1 MTTGTVRC
9 FDVPKGYG
17 LIKPDDGGIDVLVD
31 ICAVERAEMASLT
44 QGQRLS
50 FEIVHD
56 ERIGRSYA
64 EKLIASEIRTPPLN
78 AFSPITP
85 LHHDR
90 RAIQRPQAPTVKTRL
105 RPSIQE
111 RMQCATETRLDTAI
125 SNPT

>member
-1 MTTGTVRC
+1 MITGTVRS
-9 FDVPKGYG
+9 FDVHKGYG
-17 LIKPDDGGIDVLVD
+17 FIKPDGGGVDVLVD

-56 ERIGRSYA
+56 ERIGRSRA

-85 LHHDR
+85 LRNDR
-90 RAIQRPQAPTVKTRL
+90 QYNDL
-105 RPSIQE
+105 RP
-111 RMQCATETRLDTAI
+111 RR
-125 SNPT
+125 